1 MTTEE
6 YIPSSS
12 PVMVNQVNLL
22 AIRQDADQNTL
33 SSTNICT
40 MFNEFL
46 IEFELMEK
54 SGHTTTNMF
63 LNAVE
68 EIADAVL
75 AIIPY
80 KLLDP
85 MLLNHPLMNFL
96 HQILIDLL
104 ANWQASHLRLNIQ
117 ETDIFLK
124 IALIFVRAA
133 EQAPAVNADADR
145 KRIADLLATKKFL
158 HLVREQVIDNMRHKN
173 GINDDP
179 NICTLGLLTIKLLKG
194 CPFYYSMKENEHLI
208 DDCKLFSKSIFVL
221 FLSLYEKFL

>member
-1 MTTEE
+1 MTAED

-22 AIRQDADQNTL
+22 AIRQDSHQNTL
-33 SSTNICT
+33 TSTNICT

-63 LNAVE
+63 LDAVE

-85 MLLNHPLMNFL
+85 MLLNHPLMKFL

-117 ETDIFLK
+117 ESDIFLK

-133 EQAPAVNADADR
+133 EQAPVVNADADR
-145 KRIADLLATKKFL
+145 KRITDLLATKKFL
-158 HLVREQVIDNMRHKN
+158 HLVREQVIDNMINKD

-179 NICTLGLLTIKLLKG
+179 SICTLGLLTIKLLKG
-194 CPFYYSMKENEHLI
+194 CPFYYSMKQNENLI

-221 FLSLYEKFL
+221 FLSLY